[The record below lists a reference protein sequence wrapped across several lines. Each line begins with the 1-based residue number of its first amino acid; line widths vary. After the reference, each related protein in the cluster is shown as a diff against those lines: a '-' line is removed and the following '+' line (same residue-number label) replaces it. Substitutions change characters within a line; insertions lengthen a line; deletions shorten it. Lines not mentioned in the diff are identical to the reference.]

1 MFRLNPFSLPVQA
14 ILALFL
20 ALLTLIGGCSPS
32 NQPSAKGCNRIA
44 ILLPETGPAARWEL
58 SDRPQLERRI
68 AEKLIKNNN
77 VKDLTLL
84 YFNANGDAQKQFQQ
98 ANRAIEQGAC
108 LLILGASSSSDATEI
123 VKKASEKQ
131 IPVIAYDRAID
142 NGNIYADYYISFDS
156 KYVGQKQGEYI
167 KDQFVNLDNKN
178 NRYKLKPDG
187 NKFVMINGDKN
198 DSNSKLLAEGL
209 KSILQTDYIDTKRL
223 NLVEETNIQ
232 GWEGEKAAD
241 KIQDILTKYSE
252 IKIVWVANDGM
263 ANKIIEKLVKLGYK
277 PDQILITGQDGTD
290 GSIDKITDQRQS
302 MTVCKDSNDLAEK
315 TALLIEALFQ
325 GKTEIPNTKFE
336 KLDFTRSKSLIS
348 KAIYSVNL
356 ENSGVPPVTP
366 DSSNNQV
373 SIDKKNKI
381 EKLNKTCYPQNPIQ

>member
-1 MFRLNPFSLPVQA
+1 MFRLNPFFLPVQP

-20 ALLTLIGGCSPS
+20 ALLTLIGSCSPS
-32 NQPSAKGCNRIA
+32 NQPSAKGCNKIA

-68 AEKLIKNNN
+68 AEKLINNNN

-84 YFNANGDAQKQFQQ
+84 YFNANGDPQKQFQQ

-108 LLILGASSSSDATEI
+108 LLILGASSGSDATEI

-167 KDQFVNLDNKN
+167 KDQFVNLDKN
-178 NRYKLKPDG
+178 NRYKLKKYG
-187 NKFVMINGDKN
+187 NTFVMINGDKN
-198 DSNSKLLAEGL
+198 DTNSKLLAEGL
-209 KSILQTDYIDTKRL
+209 KSILQTEYIDTKRL

-232 GWEGEKAAD
+232 GWDAEKAAD
-241 KIQDILTKYSE
+241 KIQEVLTKYSE
-252 IKIVWVANDGM
+252 IKIAWVANDGM

-290 GSIDKITDQRQS
+290 GSIDKVADQWQS

-315 TALLIEALFQ
+315 TALLVEALFQ

-336 KLDFTRSKSLIS
+336 KLDFTKSKSLIS

-356 ENSGVPPVTP
+356 ENSLDPAVTP
-366 DSSNNQV
+366 DSSNDRG
-373 SIDKKNKI
+373 SINKKNII
-381 EKLNKTCYPQNPIQ
+381 EKLKHTCEGQ

>member
-1 MFRLNPFSLPVQA
+1 MFRLNPFSFPVQA

-32 NQPSAKGCNRIA
+32 NQPSAKGCNKIA

-58 SDRPQLERRI
+58 SDRPELERRI
-68 AEKLIKNNN
+68 AQKLIKNNN

-84 YFNANGDAQKQFQQ
+84 YFNANGDPQKQFQQ

-108 LLILGASSSSDATEI
+108 LLILGPSSSSDATEI

-178 NRYKLKPDG
+178 HRYELKPDG

-198 DSNSKLLAEGL
+198 DPNSKLLAEGL
-209 KSILQTDYIDTKRL
+209 KSILQTEYIDTNRL

-232 GWEGEKAAD
+232 GWDAEKAAD
-241 KIQDILTKYSE
+241 KIQEVLTKYSE
-252 IKIVWVANDGM
+252 IKIAWVANDGM

-290 GSIDKITDQRQS
+290 GSIDKIADQWQS

-315 TALLIEALFQ
+315 TALLVEALFQ

-336 KLDFTRSKSLIS
+336 KLDFTKSKSLIS

-366 DSSNNQV
+366 DSSNDQV

-381 EKLNKTCYPQNPIQ
+381 EKLKKTCSPQNPSQ